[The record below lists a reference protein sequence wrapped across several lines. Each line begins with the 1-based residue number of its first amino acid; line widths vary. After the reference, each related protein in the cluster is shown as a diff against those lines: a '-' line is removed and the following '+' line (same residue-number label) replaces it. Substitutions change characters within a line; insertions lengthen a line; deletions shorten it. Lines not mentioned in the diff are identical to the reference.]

1 MEVYH
6 LIKLRSKSDK
16 VLNKFEGKFNKAG
29 KEVVIGDK
37 LDKEPNSPNSAT

>member
-6 LIKLRSKSDK
+6 LIKLRPKTEK
-16 VLNKFEGKFNKAG
+16 VLNKFTGKFDKYG
-29 KEVVIGDK
+29 KEVIIGDK

>member
-6 LIKLRSKSDK
+6 LIKLRSKTEK
-16 VLNKFEGKFNKAG
+16 VLNKFEGNFKKG